1 MAFPRWVMLALG
13 VAVLVTTAACSRAP
27 EALTPEAAKAK
38 GDALLKEMSANA
50 AGLQTF
56 SYTVDEVTERGKEGA
71 REVKRATRK
80 VTIRRPN
87 ALAYTINGEHIDGA
101 GYYDGKSITIVAN
114 RAKKWARGP
123 MPPTLDEA
131 IDYLSAEY
139 GMQLPGG
146 DLLYSSPYDALMT
159 PETTGGWV
167 DVQVIGDRRCDHLA
181 YHVDDIDWEIWLNE
195 QGRLPCQAKIT
206 YKADPARPVTTV
218 TFRDA
223 DRSPQVTDATFTAN
237 IPADYE
243 RIKIIRHA
251 TVEDPTAA
259 DEPVKPETKK

>member
-1 MAFPRWVMLALG
+1 MAFPRRVMLALG

-50 AGLQTF
+50 TNLQTF
-56 SYTVDEVTERGKEGA
+56 SYTADEVREKGKEGA
-71 REVKRATRK
+71 REVKRATRQ

-87 ALAYTINGEHIDGA
+87 ALVYTVKGDDIDAA

-114 RAKKWARGP
+114 RLKKWARGP

-131 IDYLSAEY
+131 IDYMSAEY
-139 GMQLPGG
+139 AMELPGG
-146 DLLYSSPYDALMT
+146 DLLYSSPYEALMT

-167 DVQVIGDRRCDHLA
+167 DVQQIGDRRCDHLA
-181 YHVDDIDWEIWLNE
+181 YHVDDLDWEIWLNE
-195 QGRLPCQAKIT
+195 QGRLPCQARIT
-206 YKADPARPVTTV
+206 YKGDPGQPVTTV
-218 TFRDA
+218 TYRDLE
-223 DRSPQVTDATFTAN
+223 RSPQVSDATFTATV
-237 IPADYE
+237 PADYE

-251 TVEDPTAA
+251 TVEDPTVA
-259 DEPVKPETKK
+259 DEPIKPEAKK